1 MWGIP
6 SKGKSKALKQKMC
19 PEPHAECCREGRH
32 STGWPQAA
40 DPWQK
45 QCLFTPPAPDQPESH
60 HFPSRCSGSVS
71 RDLGPVPR
79 SGRAV
84 EGAHSPS
91 CSRGTSELGAW
102 AWHQEPPG
110 FEGNCDIYLYVCV
123 RLHSAFIRPV
133 VLLDTGHG
141 ELGSDFS
148 FPCINYHSAV
158 SFITV
163 CNRKLLISEVL
174 LDSRH

>member
-19 PEPHAECCREGRH
+19 PEPQAECCREGRH

-45 QCLFTPPAPDQPESH
+45 QCLFTLPAPDQPESH

-84 EGAHSPS
+84 EGAQSLS
-91 CSRGTSELGAW
+91 CTRVQVSWGHGPGR
-102 AWHQEPPG
+102 EPPG
-110 FEGNCDIYLYVCV
+110 FEGNSVICTCMYVYDCT
-123 RLHSAFIRPV
+123 
-133 VLLDTGHG
+133 VL
-141 ELGSDFS
+141 S
-148 FPCINYHSAV
+148 
-158 SFITV
+158 
-163 CNRKLLISEVL
+163 
-174 LDSRH
+174 